1 MNKNENKK
9 TKNIE
14 IKNTN
19 EDQTEGLSKNRK

>member
-14 IKNTN
+14 IKNPD